1 MSLTGGDGG
10 GGGGSGNLV
19 ASVPPPISHF
29 LIATELVGGEGEGRT
44 GRMSLT
50 PTSSQGLTAHLA
62 AASIHTTVSMTDYK
76 FGCQ

>member
-1 MSLTGGDGG
+1 MSNTGGDGG
-10 GGGGSGNLV
+10 QGGGRFWEFGGFS
-19 ASVPPPISHF
+19 PPSHF
-29 LIATELVGGEGEGRT
+29 LVATELVGGEEEGRT

-62 AASIHTTVSMTDYK
+62 AASIHTTVPMTDYK